1 MFHILRFTC
10 MRTSEYQEWGVRT
23 RRCRRPLGRGLGD
36 QDPEETHPHRET
48 FTLYTFVLRAFKYIF
63 YSKNKCP
70 KISGKKRKK
79 TEPAEF
85 IGMDPFWG
93 FSREAHSARS
103 PVLPPSL
110 AIDRDQPWGSQD
122 LPCKTLQDSALCA
135 PSSPALPLGGRQK
148 GSLWAHCVLHCTGR
162 VSSAEIPPRPTGMEP
177 GLPLRLGW
185 PPP

>member
-1 MFHILRFTC
+1 MFHILHFTC
-10 MRTSEYQEWGVRT
+10 MRTSEHQEWGVRT

-36 QDPEETHPHRET
+36 QDPKETHPHRET

-85 IGMDPFWG
+85 IGMDPFWV

-122 LPCKTLQDSALCA
+122 FPAKLC
-135 PSSPALPLGGRQK
+135 RTVR
-148 GSLWAHCVLHCTGR
+148 CVLQVLPPCPWVEGRREACGPTVCCTARAG
-162 VSSAEIPPRPTGMEP
+162 
-177 GLPLRLGW
+177 
-185 PPP
+185 